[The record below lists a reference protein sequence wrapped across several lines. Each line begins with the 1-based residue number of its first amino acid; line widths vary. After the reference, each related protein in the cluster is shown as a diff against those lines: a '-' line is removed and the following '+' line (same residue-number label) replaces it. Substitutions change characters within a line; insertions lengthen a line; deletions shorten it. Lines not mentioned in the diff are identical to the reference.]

1 MVTASVLELGND
13 EVYYFQYAMDLQ
25 PNYFDHPPGV
35 AWLIRIFTLNLV
47 LTDEFFI
54 RLGAIVCAAIGTV
67 LSYELGKRIKNERTG
82 WFAAILYTSSI
93 YSSVIAGTFII
104 PDSPQI
110 VFWLASLLVMHHI
123 LFAKEEQP
131 VLTRSWLAFGTLT
144 GLAILCKVHGIFLW
158 VSMGLYI
165 LLFKPVLL
173 KDRRLYLSAIL
184 TVVLISPILLW
195 NIQNDFITYR
205 FHSDRVAIR
214 DSGIHL
220 GYFFQTLVGQLLYN
234 NPVNSVLII
243 LTLWKLK
250 TLDFLDRNAVWF
262 LLLNGIPIIVIVCA
276 MSLFNPMLPHWS
288 GPGFLVLSFLTAS
301 YLDDKTPKSIDE
313 PRILKASVGVVAALL
328 LLAVAA
334 IRFYPGTIGSKDM
347 RSFGEGDFT
356 LDLYGWKQFSKE
368 FGPWLKEQEDK
379 GKLSPDLSFVSN
391 NWYPAAHIDYY
402 VAIPLHRPLIGV
414 SHVVYLHHYY
424 WLNRQRPPLQ
434 IGDSALWILPS
445 NYPMVLEKTF
455 YWHFNSIEML
465 RIFYSYR
472 GGKVA
477 RYFTVYLLK
486 DYKMN
491 DQAHQPPRKSNN

>member
-158 VSMGLYI
+158 ASMGLYI

-220 GYFFQTLVGQLLYN
+220 ALRKAYDTGILMTGASAGSLCWFESGTTDSRPKQLTKVECLGWIKGSHCPHYNVEEFRRPVYHELIKKGELAPGYACDNQSGIYFENEKVVSCISSNEKSKSYCVDLVDGK
-234 NPVNSVLII
+234 I
-243 LTLWKLK
+243 
-250 TLDFLDRNAVWF
+250 A
-262 LLLNGIPIIVIVCA
+262 
-276 MSLFNPMLPHWS
+276 
-288 GPGFLVLSFLTAS
+288 
-301 YLDDKTPKSIDE
+301 
-313 PRILKASVGVVAALL
+313 
-328 LLAVAA
+328 
-334 IRFYPGTIGSKDM
+334 
-347 RSFGEGDFT
+347 
-356 LDLYGWKQFSKE
+356 
-368 FGPWLKEQEDK
+368 EQE
-379 GKLSPDLSFVSN
+379 
-391 NWYPAAHIDYY
+391 
-402 VAIPLHRPLIGV
+402 
-414 SHVVYLHHYY
+414 
-424 WLNRQRPPLQ
+424 
-434 IGDSALWILPS
+434 
-445 NYPMVLEKTF
+445 
-455 YWHFNSIEML
+455 
-465 RIFYSYR
+465 
-472 GGKVA
+472 
-477 RYFTVYLLK
+477 LK
-486 DYKMN
+486 SEII
-491 DQAHQPPRKSNN
+491 R